1 MIMEVALAQ
10 LLESNLIHCGF
21 KCLYLVRY
29 SVISHL
35 FTEIVK
41 LVEKDINSAILEAL
55 VKWK

>member
-1 MIMEVALAQ
+1 MEVALAQ

>member
-1 MIMEVALAQ
+1 MVLNVCIVSL
-10 LLESNLIHCGF
+10 
-21 KCLYLVRY
+21 RY

-55 VKWK
+55 VK